1 MRIFLFDTETDGLIR
16 NSLVREEKQP
26 RIIELFG
33 LVLDGD
39 LNEVDKWESLF
50 SHAARLSDEIIRITG
65 ITNDML
71 DDAPLFS
78 QKADELKAFIEGC
91 DCVVGH
97 NLTYDMDMVNNE
109 MRRLNLAVN
118 WPVDRICTVEQT
130 EHIKGFRLSL
140 TNLHT
145 HLFGEGFPN
154 AHRAETD
161 VRAMARCFIELR
173 KRGEV

>member
-39 LNEVDKWESLF
+39 LNEIDKWESLF
-50 SHAARLSDEIIRITG
+50 AHPARLDDEIIRITG

-71 DDAPLFS
+71 DDAPLFP
-78 QKADELKAFIEGC
+78 QKAQELKAFIESC
-91 DCVVGH
+91 DTVVGH
-97 NLTYDMDMVNNE
+97 NLTYDRDMVDNE
-109 MRRLNLAVN
+109 MRRINEVVK
-118 WPVDRICTVEQT
+118 WPKDQICTVEQT

-161 VRAMARCFIELR
+161 VRAMTRCFIELR